1 MSKLNKI
8 NRVFIH
14 KTAEVNE
21 SAKIGEGTFIW
32 NQAQIRENV
41 KVGKN
46 CIISKN
52 VYLDLDVIIGDTVKI
67 ENNVSLYKGVT
78 VEDDVFIGP
87 HAVFT
92 NDLYP
97 RAFNKEWEITDTILK
112 KGCSIGAN
120 ATIVAGNIIGSYSM
134 VAAGSVVTQDVAP
147 FSLVRGNPARI
158 VGYVCKM
165 GHKMKKINNLDEQL
179 KYYCDICK
187 IEMVINIDVNSQK
200 LRDK

>member
-8 NRVFIH
+8 NGIFMH
-14 KTAEVNE
+14 ETAEVNKN
-21 SAKIGEGTFIW
+21 AKIGEGTFIW

-41 KVGKN
+41 KIGKN
-46 CIISKN
+46 CIIGKN
-52 VYLDLDVIIGDTVKI
+52 VYIDLDVIIGNNVKI

-97 RAFNKEWEITDTILK
+97 RAFNKDWKIVNTILR

-120 ATIVAGNIIGSYSM
+120 VTIVAGNIIGSYSM
-134 VAAGSVVTQDVAP
+134 VAAGSVVTQDVTP

-158 VGYVCKM
+158 VGYVCKK
-165 GHKMKKINNLDEQL
+165 GHKMKKINKLDEQL
-179 KYYCDICK
+179 EYYCDICK
-187 IEMVINIDVNSQK
+187 TEMVINMDIHRKK
-200 LRDK
+200 L